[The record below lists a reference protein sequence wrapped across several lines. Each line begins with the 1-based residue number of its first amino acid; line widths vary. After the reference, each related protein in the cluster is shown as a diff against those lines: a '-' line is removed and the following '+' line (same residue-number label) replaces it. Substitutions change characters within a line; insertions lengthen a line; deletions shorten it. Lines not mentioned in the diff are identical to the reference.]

1 MMVAERVRAY
11 LDYLDP
17 GNRRYLEALRRE
29 AEEGEVPVIRRDSE
43 RFLRSLLAGL
53 RPERVLELGTAV
65 GYSALVMAE
74 ELPPSAHITTV
85 ENYAPRIARAKENI
99 GRYGA
104 GRITLIEGDAYEL
117 LKEQPDEAYDFVFLD
132 AAKGQYLKWL
142 PELLRVLSPGG
153 TLLSDN
159 VLQGGDT
166 AESRFAIDR
175 RDRTIHSRMR
185 AYLEAL
191 SAREGLRTSILPIGD
206 GLAFSVK
213 EKRIEQR
220 EA

>member
-1 MMVAERVRAY
+1 MIAERVRAY

-104 GRITLIEGDAYEL
+104 GRITLIDGDAYEL
-117 LKEQPDEAYDFVFLD
+117 LKAQPDEAYDFVFLD

>member
-1 MMVAERVRAY
+1 MMIAERVRAY

-104 GRITLIEGDAYEL
+104 GRISLIEGDAYEL

-153 TLLSDN
+153 DPALGQCAAGGATLPSPALRST
-159 VLQGGDT
+159 GGTEPYT
-166 AESRFAIDR
+166 AGCVPIWR
-175 RDRTIHSRMR
+175 RSLPVKGSELRYCRSATAWHS
-185 AYLEAL
+185 
-191 SAREGLRTSILPIGD
+191 
-206 GLAFSVK
+206 V
-213 EKRIEQR
+213 
-220 EA
+220 

>member
-1 MMVAERVRAY
+1 MMIAERVRAY

-17 GNRRYLEALRRE
+17 GNLRYLEALRRE

-104 GRITLIEGDAYEL
+104 GRITLIDGDAYEL
-117 LKEQPDEAYDFVFLD
+117 LKAQPDEAYDFVFLD